1 MKWLTP
7 EWARGQLSDKE
18 ARDATKAYQAR
29 LTELAHAATGP
40 VSDLAKSVDHRLD
53 MSDGIIDSIEID
65 QPNRLIVLRLV
76 QGSLQHEYGLLELVA
91 PDGRIEAPSVPR
103 LRDITTNRDTEI
115 WYWELDLQANDADRY
130 ELRFL
135 CWPEG
140 EFSIAFGEL
149 DWSWTARSDRMV
161 PPPKREVGIRD

>member
-65 QPNRLIVLRLV
+65 QPNRLSSTFGAG
-76 QGSLQHEYGLLELVA
+76 QPA
-91 PDGRIEAPSVPR
+91 ARIWA
-103 LRDITTNRDTEI
+103 
-115 WYWELDLQANDADRY
+115 AGA
-130 ELRFL
+130 
-135 CWPEG
+135 CG
-140 EFSIAFGEL
+140 A
-149 DWSWTARSDRMV
+149 
-161 PPPKREVGIRD
+161 